1 MVEKLFGDKQK
12 EGFLKLSD
20 SCKTVCTSGLVS
32 FEMTHTARQASALAK
47 KIAAQIYKECQQ
59 PASFQ
64 ILSILSRHLDTQKA
78 LQCLDALRNKNGHAN
93 FNN

>member
-20 SCKTVCTSGLVS
+20 SRKTVCVSGLDS
-32 FEMTHTARQASALAK
+32 FEMTHTARQASALTK
-47 KIAAQIYKECQQ
+47 TISAQIYKECQQ
-59 PASFQ
+59 HASFQ
-64 ILSILSRHLDTQKA
+64 ILSILSSHLDTQKA
-78 LQCLDALRNKNGHAN
+78 LQCLDALRNKNGHSN

>member
-20 SCKTVCTSGLVS
+20 SCKTVCTSGLDS
-32 FEMTHTARQASALAK
+32 LEMTHTARQASALAK

-59 PASFQ
+59 HAPLHILR
-64 ILSILSRHLDTQKA
+64 ILSSHLDTQKA
-78 LQCLDALRNKNGHAN
+78 LVCLDAMRKKNGHVN

>member
-20 SCKTVCTSGLVS
+20 SCKTVCTSGLDS

-59 PASFQ
+59 HASFQ
-64 ILSILSRHLDTQKA
+64 ILRILSSQLDTQKA
-78 LQCLDALRNKNGHAN
+78 FQCLDAMRQKNGHAN